1 MLKRPPLSVAIF
13 FALLV
18 AFFFVLPLFGGAYAV
33 KFCTRLL
40 ILAAFVLSLDLLIG
54 VTGLVSFGHAAFFG
68 VGAYAVYF
76 VSPDYAAAN
85 VFVALSAGAALAGL
99 AALVVGAFAMLTRGF
114 YFIIVTLAAGQMV
127 FSLFHD
133 TDIAKGSDGAY
144 VNVKPV
150 LTVGATS
157 LVDFSNRTQFYYVCL
172 ASLVIL
178 YFTLYWLVRSP
189 FGRALQGI
197 RVNEMRMAAMGFD
210 PYRFK
215 LAAFVVA
222 GAVAGYAG
230 ALFACIDGFV
240 TPELMSWHEFG
251 LAIMMVVLGGGGTLY
266 GPILGAIAYASL
278 EELLKTASLVGP
290 FLANHWRLGTG
301 ATLILAVLLMPDGL
315 AGFLRLAAR
324 KRECAPALAAPAKAV
339 RPPRRAKALS
349 TEDLARSFGGLIAVG
364 GITIRFEPNLVH
376 AIIGPN
382 GAGKTTYINL
392 MSGAIAPSA
401 GRVKID
407 DLDVTGW
414 PAAPHCALWTGPVLP
429 THEYF
434 RPIHGHRQLRPRGAG
449 ARPSPLRLFDARHRR
464 RDEAAVAHALAVVG
478 LADRAGA
485 IASQLSNGEQ
495 RQLEIA
501 MLIASGADLIILDE
515 PLAGMGL
522 EETQRVVA
530 LLSDLATD
538 HTIIL
543 IEHDMDAVFAAADTL
558 TVLVQGRLLAHG
570 TPAKSATT
578 KPSSK
583 PISAVLPSREPPDEP
598 QRYPTRPTTF
608 SPRQG

>member
-1 MLKRPPLSVAIF
+1 VLKRPPLSVAIF
-13 FALLV
+13 FVLLV
-18 AFFFVLPLFGGAYAV
+18 ALLLVLPWFGGAYTI
-33 KFCTRLL
+33 KFATRLV

-76 VSPDYAAAN
+76 VSPEAEPAN
-85 VFVALSAGAALAGL
+85 ALVALLAGAALAGF

-114 YFIIVTLAAGQMV
+114 YFIMVTLAAGQMM

-144 VNVKPV
+144 VNVKPDFV
-150 LTVGATS
+150 IGGAS
-157 LVDFSNRTQFYYVCL
+157 LIDFSNRTQFYYVCL
-172 ASLVIL
+172 ASLILL
-178 YFTLYWLVRSP
+178 YFKLSWLVRSP

-197 RVNEMRMAAMGFD
+197 RINEARMAAMGFD
-210 PYRFK
+210 SYRFK
-215 LAAFVVA
+215 LAAFVIS

-240 TPELMSWHEFG
+240 TPELMSWHQSG

-266 GPILGAIAYASL
+266 GPILGALAYASL
-278 EELLKTASLVGP
+278 EEILKTASLVGP
-290 FLANHWRLGTG
+290 LVAAHWRLGTG

-315 AGFLRLAAR
+315 AGFLRRAVR
-324 KRECAPALAAPAKAV
+324 KREAGASALVEFEAPEKAA
-339 RPPRRAKALS
+339 RPPRRAKTLS
-349 TEDLARSFGGLIAVG
+349 TEALTRLFGGLVAVDG
-364 GITIRFEPNLVH
+364 VTLRFEPNRVH

-382 GAGKTTYINL
+382 GAGKTTFTNL
-392 MSGAIAPSA
+392 LSGAIRPSA

-414 PAAPHCALWTGPVLP
+414 PAHRIARRGLGRSFQRTTIFGAFTVAENCALAA
-429 THEYF
+429 
-434 RPIHGHRQLRPRGAG
+434 Q
-449 ARPSPLRLFDARHRR
+449 ARAPSPLRLIDTRYRYG
-464 RDEAAVAHALAVVG
+464 DEAAIAHALAVTG

-485 IASQLSNGEQ
+485 VASRLSNGEQ

-501 MLIASGADLIILDE
+501 MLLASGADLLILDE
-515 PLAGMGL
+515 PLAGMGP

-530 LLSDLATD
+530 LLRDLAID

-570 TPAKSATT
+570 TPDDIRSNE
-578 KPSSK
+578 
-583 PISAVLPSREPPDEP
+583 AVLEA
-598 QRYPTRPTTF
+598 YL
-608 SPRQG
+608 GHAKAGAAA

>member
-1 MLKRPPLSVAIF
+1 LLKRPPLSVAIF

-18 AFFFVLPLFGGAYAV
+18 AFFFVVPVFGGAYAV

-40 ILAAFVLSLDLLIG
+40 VLAAFVLSLDLLIG

-76 VSPDYAAAN
+76 VSPDDEAAN

-99 AALVVGAFAMLTRGF
+99 AALVVGALAMLTRGF
-114 YFIIVTLAAGQMV
+114 YFIMVTLAAGQMI

-144 VNVKPV
+144 VNVKPT
-150 LTVGATS
+150 LAIGGAS
-157 LVDFSNRTQFYYVCL
+157 LVDFSNRSQFYYVCL
-172 ASLVIL
+172 ASLAIL
-178 YFTLYWLVRSP
+178 YFTLYRLVRSP

-197 RVNEMRMAAMGFD
+197 RVNETRMAAMGFD
-210 PYRFK
+210 CYRFK
-215 LAAFVVA
+215 LAAFVVS

-240 TPELMSWHEFG
+240 TPELMSWQQSG

-266 GPILGAIAYASL
+266 GPILGALAYASL
-278 EELLKTASLVGP
+278 EELLKTESLVGP

-301 ATLILAVLLMPDGL
+301 ATLILAVLLMPEGL
-315 AGFLRLAAR
+315 AGFLRRAAR
-324 KRECAPALAAPAKAV
+324 KRLETAPALEAPAKAA
-339 RPPRRAKALS
+339 RPARRAKALS
-349 TEDLARSFGGLIAVG
+349 TQALARSFGGVVAVG
-364 GITIRFEPNLVH
+364 GVTIRFEPNLVH

-382 GAGKTTYINL
+382 GAGKTTFINL
-392 MSGAIAPSA
+392 LSGATPPSA

-414 PAAPHCALWTGPVLP
+414 PAHRIARHGLGRSFQRTNIFGSFTVTENCALAA
-429 THEYF
+429 
-434 RPIHGHRQLRPRGAG
+434 Q
-449 ARPSPLRLFDARHRR
+449 ARAPSPLRLSDAIHRR
-464 RDEAAVAHALAVVG
+464 RDEAAMAHALAVVG

-501 MLIASGADLIILDE
+501 MLLASGADLIVLDE

-530 LLSDLATD
+530 LLRDLATD

-543 IEHDMDAVFAAADTL
+543 VEHDMDAVFAAADTL

-570 TPAKSATT
+570 APAEIRGNEAVLEAYLGGPAKPGA
-578 KPSSK
+578 
-583 PISAVLPSREPPDEP
+583 AA
-598 QRYPTRPTTF
+598 
-608 SPRQG
+608 

>member
-1 MLKRPPLSVAIF
+1 
-13 FALLV
+13 
-18 AFFFVLPLFGGAYAV
+18 FGGAYAV

-76 VSPDYAAAN
+76 VSPDDEAAN

-240 TPELMSWHEFG
+240 TPELMSWHESG

-414 PAAPHCALWTGPVLP
+414 PPHRIARFGLGRSFQRTNIFGPFTVTDNCALAA
-429 THEYF
+429 
-434 RPIHGHRQLRPRGAG
+434 Q
-449 ARPSPLRLFDARHRR
+449 ARAPSPLRLFDARHRR

-570 TPAKSATT
+570 TPAE
-578 KPSSK
+578 
-583 PISAVLPSREPPDEP
+583 IRNNEAVLEA
-598 QRYPTRPTTF
+598 YLGRPAK
-608 SPRQG
+608 PGAAG

>member
-18 AFFFVLPLFGGAYAV
+18 ALFLALPFFGGAYAV
-33 KFCTRLL
+33 KFATRIV

-54 VTGLVSFGHAAFFG
+54 VSGLVSFGHAAFFG

-76 VSPDYAAAN
+76 VSPDYEAAN
-85 VFVALSAGAALAGL
+85 AVVALTAGAGL
-99 AALVVGAFAMLTRGF
+99 AAVAALIVGAFAMLTRGF
-114 YFIIVTLAAGQMV
+114 YFIMVTLAAGQMV

-150 LTVGATS
+150 LSIGGAS
-157 LVDFSNRTQFYYVCL
+157 LLDFSDRTQFYYICL

-178 YFTLYWLVRSP
+178 YCKLYWLVRSP

-197 RVNEMRMAAMGFD
+197 RVNETRMAAMGFD
-210 PYRFK
+210 AYRFK
-215 LAAFVVA
+215 LAAFVIS

-240 TPELMSWHEFG
+240 TPELMSWHQSG

-278 EELLKTASLVGP
+278 EELLKTGSLVGP

-315 AGFLRLAAR
+315 AGFLRRAAR
-324 KRECAPALAAPAKAV
+324 KRERAPELAAPAKAA

-349 TEDLARSFGGLIAVG
+349 TVDLARSFGGLVAVG

-382 GAGKTTYINL
+382 GAGKTTFINL
-392 MSGAIAPSA
+392 LSGAILPSA

-407 DLDVTGW
+407 DLDITGW
-414 PAAPHCALWTGPVLP
+414 PA
-429 THEYF
+429 
-434 RPIHGHRQLRPRGAG
+434 HRIARRGLGRSFQRTNIFG
-449 ARPSPLRLFDARHRR
+449 AFTVAENCSLAAQARAPSPLRLIDTNYRR
-464 RDEAAVAHALAVVG
+464 RDEAAMAHALAVVG

-485 IASQLSNGEQ
+485 IASRLSNGEQ

-501 MLIASGADLIILDE
+501 MLLASGADLIILDE

-522 EETQRVVA
+522 EETQR
-530 LLSDLATD
+530 
-538 HTIIL
+538 
-543 IEHDMDAVFAAADTL
+543 
-558 TVLVQGRLLAHG
+558 
-570 TPAKSATT
+570 
-578 KPSSK
+578 
-583 PISAVLPSREPPDEP
+583 
-598 QRYPTRPTTF
+598 
-608 SPRQG
+608 